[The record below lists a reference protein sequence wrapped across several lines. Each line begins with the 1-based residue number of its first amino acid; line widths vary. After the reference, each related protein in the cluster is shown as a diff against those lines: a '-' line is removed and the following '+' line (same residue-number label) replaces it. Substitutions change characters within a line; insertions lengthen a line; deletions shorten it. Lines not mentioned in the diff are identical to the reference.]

1 VNLLIYTI
9 VKYWLTYLVTVIL
22 LSVVFSLLLWFIS
35 PQEQRV
41 STRPLSPLPDF
52 LTLEKNNQVRIL
64 DLWEPIINAFHR
76 GSPPAVTA
84 ESVLMYDLATQKTL
98 YEKNSTMKLPMASIT
113 KIMTAIIALE
123 NKKQDDSYYV
133 KEEYL
138 VGENSMGLTSGEVL
152 TLNELLYGLILP
164 SGNDAAETIAG
175 NFPTGRTGFIKAM
188 NKKVEALGLKDTHFT
203 NPSGLQGDGDQYTT
217 AYDLLVLTEY
227 ALENK
232 TFKKVAETVTY
243 EIPETTEH
251 KAYTIQN
258 ETNLLTSY
266 PGVKGVKTGYTPE
279 AGLCLVTY
287 LEYSEHKVIGVLLN
301 SENRRQEMKELL
313 DYSLYSLN
321 IKPPKHD

>member
-1 VNLLIYTI
+1 M
-9 VKYWLTYLVTVIL
+9 KYWLTYLFTVIL
-22 LSVVFSLLLWFIS
+22 LSIVFSLLLWFIS
-35 PQEQRV
+35 PQDQKV

-52 LTLEKNNQVRIL
+52 LTMQKNNQVRIL
-64 DLWEPIINAFHR
+64 DLWEPIINAIHR
-76 GSPPAVTA
+76 GSPPAVSA
-84 ESVLMYDLATQKTL
+84 ESVLMYDLSTQKTL
-98 YEKNSTMKLPMASIT
+98 YEKNSNMRLPMASIT
-113 KIMTAIIALE
+113 KIMTAIIGLE
-123 NKKQDDSYYV
+123 NRKQNDDYLV
-133 KEEYL
+133 KDEYL
-138 VGENSMGLTSGEVL
+138 VGENSMGLTAGELL
-152 TLNELLYGLILP
+152 TLDDLLYGLILP

-175 NFPTGRTGFIKAM
+175 NYKTGRVGFIKAM
-188 NKKVEALGLKDTHFT
+188 NKKVEALGLKDTRFT

-217 AYDLLVLTEY
+217 AYDLLVMTEY

-232 TFKKVAETVTY
+232 TFKKVVETITH
-243 EIPETTEH
+243 EIPQTAAH

-287 LEYSEHKVIGVLLN
+287 LEYKEHKIVGVLLK

>member
-1 VNLLIYTI
+1 MVYQPSGT
-9 VKYWLTYLVTVIL
+9 KSQYSPTLTVTG
-22 LSVVFSLLLWFIS
+22 
-35 PQEQRV
+35 
-41 STRPLSPLPDF
+41 F
-52 LTLEKNNQVRIL
+52 LTMEKNNQVRIL

-76 GSPPAVTA
+76 GSPPVVSA
-84 ESVLMYDLATQKTL
+84 ESVLMYDLTTQKTL
-98 YEKNSTMKLPMASIT
+98 YEKNSTTKLPMASIT
-113 KIMTAIIALE
+113 KIMTAVIALE
-123 NKKQDDSYYV
+123 NKKKDDSYFV
-133 KEEYL
+133 KEAYL

-152 TLNELLYGLILP
+152 TLDELLYGLILP

-175 NFPTGRTGFIKAM
+175 NYPTGRSGFIKAM
-188 NKKVEALGLKDTHFT
+188 NKKVEALGLKNTHFT

-217 AYDLLVLTEY
+217 AYDLLVMTEY
-227 ALENK
+227 ALENN
-232 TFKKVAETVTY
+232 TFKKVVETVTY
-243 EIPETTEH
+243 EIPETNEH

-287 LEYSEHKVIGVLLN
+287 LEYNDHKIIGVLLN

-321 IKPPKHD
+321 TKPPKHD